1 MYKKTEYS
9 KSKNIFDNFTKLI
22 FKINDEDG

>member
-1 MYKKTEYS
+1 MYKKQNTVNQ
-9 KSKNIFDNFTKLI
+9 KNIFDNFTKSI